1 MNDSI
6 ITTIG
11 KSICAIIGACILG
24 LIFEYLLLMAFAWLM
39 DFGIFWFL
47 IIGTIL
53 LPVFTAG
60 PVGGTALLLSLF
72 KNRIVGII
80 FGLIVSCWLLITTI
94 EFWGFLSEYDLSG
107 ADWFKAITITLTMA
121 FDIIA
126 SFVVPFANDK

>member
-39 DFGIFWFL
+39 GFGIFWFL
-47 IIGTIL
+47 IIGTML
-53 LPVFTAG
+53 LPVFTAV

-72 KNRIVGII
+72 KNLSLEFIHVTAFIHPA
-80 FGLIVSCWLLITTI
+80 VSAYSC
-94 EFWGFLSEYDLSG
+94 FHAG
-107 ADWFKAITITLTMA
+107 M
-121 FDIIA
+121 
-126 SFVVPFANDK
+126 V